1 MATREVLAELAAQF
15 QRQSDCAVLLES
27 AGGVDVAKRVAAGEA
42 VDVVVLAAKTIDDL
56 IAAGRLSAAS
66 RTDIVKSGIAV
77 AVRAGAPVPDIGS
90 AEALKRAV
98 LQAATISYST
108 GPSGVEG
115 NRGKT
120 AGIGRHRSRA
130 PPNHCLK
137 RCVVTQNDTAIAV
150 TGQTDR
156 CRTTVTPDAIS
167 AFGSQG
173 GSRYHN
179 PLRTRVQGYRSR
191 PAIAGRTSVRTAR
204 RASSSKQGIIL
215 YRDPVSTSG
224 GHGNTRCLAGSNA
237 CAEDVG
243 ATQQYVTGRC
253 GECNWAIGL

>member
-98 LQAATISYST
+98 LLAATISYST
-108 GPSGVEG
+108 GPSGVYLVGLFE
-115 NRGKT
+115 RW
-120 AGIGRHRSRA
+120 GIYDQIKPRIVQA
-130 PPNHCLK
+130 PPGVPVGCLVA
-137 RCVVTQNDTAIAV
+137 RGEVELGFQQLSELINLPGITLVGPMPPELQSITTFTGAV
-150 TGQTDR
+150 SCASGQTG
-156 CRTTVTPDAIS
+156 TATALLAFLASPQS
-167 AFGSQG
+167 AAVIVRQG
-173 GSRYHN
+173 
-179 PLRTRVQGYRSR
+179 LQ
-191 PAIAGRTSVRTAR
+191 PA
-204 RASSSKQGIIL
+204 
-215 YRDPVSTSG
+215 
-224 GHGNTRCLAGSNA
+224 
-237 CAEDVG
+237 
-243 ATQQYVTGRC
+243 
-253 GECNWAIGL
+253 